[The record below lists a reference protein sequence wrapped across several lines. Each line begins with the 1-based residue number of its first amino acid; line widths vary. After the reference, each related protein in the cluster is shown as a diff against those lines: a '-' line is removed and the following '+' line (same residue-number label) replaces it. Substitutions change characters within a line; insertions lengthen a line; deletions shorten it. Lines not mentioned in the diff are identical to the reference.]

1 MADTLTEGCM
11 QRGSFTAQG
20 EGGEKKDGAG
30 AEGSGQWA
38 GYCAEAREG

>member
-1 MADTLTEGCM
+1 MADTLTEGCTLR
-11 QRGSFTAQG
+11 QSFTAQG
-20 EGGEKKDGAG
+20 EEGEKKDGAG